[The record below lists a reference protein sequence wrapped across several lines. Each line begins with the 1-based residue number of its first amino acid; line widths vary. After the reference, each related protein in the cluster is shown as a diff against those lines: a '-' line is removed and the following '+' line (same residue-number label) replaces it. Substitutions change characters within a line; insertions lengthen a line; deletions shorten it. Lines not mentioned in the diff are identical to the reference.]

1 MPHYIGDQPR
11 KEHIMNFRSLV
22 LSQNR
27 EVARPEAFLFG
38 PLHREV
44 DRLFDDF
51 ARSLTAFVP
60 PGQLQGFPTIM
71 PKMDVTETDSEIEI
85 TVEMPGLQRKDV
97 DISLEDDV
105 LTIRGEKV
113 ERFEGNGAPQAQQGE
128 GQQAQQGS
136 GGQRKGQ
143 AESQQQGA
151 AGQQKGEV
159 QAPPAG
165 DRNKS
170 YHVSERSYGVFL
182 RVLQLPPGID
192 PNSIEASMSNGVL
205 RIRIPNAASAA
216 GKKINVKEA
225 A

>member
-1 MPHYIGDQPR
+1 
-11 KEHIMNFRSLV
+11 MNFRSLV
-22 LSQNR
+22 PFQNR
-27 EVARPEAFLFG
+27 EIARPEAFLFG

-51 ARSLTAFVP
+51 ARSLTAFAP
-60 PGQLQGFPTIM
+60 PGQLQGLPTIM

-85 TVEMPGLQRKDV
+85 TVEMPGLERKDV

-113 ERFEGNGAPQAQQGE
+113 ERFEGNGARQAQQGNGQQSQQGD
-128 GQQAQQGS
+128 GQQAQKGS
-136 GGQRKGQ
+136 GAQGKGK

-151 AGQQKGEV
+151 EGQQKGEV
-159 QAPPAG
+159 QAQPAG

-170 YHVSERSYGVFL
+170 YHVSERHYGMFL

-192 PNSIEASMSNGVL
+192 PNSIEATMSNGVL
-205 RIRIPNAASAA
+205 RIRIPKPANAGA
-216 GKKINVKEA
+216 KKIDVKETA